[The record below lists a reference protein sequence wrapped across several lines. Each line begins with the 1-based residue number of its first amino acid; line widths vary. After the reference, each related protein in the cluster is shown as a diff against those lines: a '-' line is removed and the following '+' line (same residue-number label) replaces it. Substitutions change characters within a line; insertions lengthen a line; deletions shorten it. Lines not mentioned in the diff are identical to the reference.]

1 MPTEV
6 PHDWID
12 KPEKLERLVARISS
26 PATLAVDTEFMRR
39 NTFYPELA
47 LLQVGTEQHAA
58 LIDPLAFQLGRP
70 LLDAMENP
78 ANVCIM
84 HSASEDMEAMAE
96 LLPHGPGHL
105 FDTQIAAALAGLGA
119 GLSYQKLVH
128 QLTGDELDKGETR
141 SDWLQR
147 PLTRS
152 QCDYAALDVLHLHTL
167 YRQLHT
173 RLDSLGRLDW
183 LDEECQRVCRR
194 AERDTLDPQ
203 PQTRLHAAADWSREK
218 QSMLRRLLLWREC
231 AARALDKPRPWLIN
245 DKLALDLVAQAPA
258 SLDDLRDRMR
268 GQRAMR
274 SAQCKALYAEIRR
287 PLAQEEIEATV
298 AIAPSPDREQ
308 RNTIK
313 KLKQAVNLTA
323 EELDIP
329 AGLLCPRRLLED
341 LLISGTWPEELKG
354 WRRPVLEP
362 RFAPLLPHHQ

>member
-12 KPEKLERLVARISS
+12 QPDKLEHLVASMSS
-26 PATLAVDTEFMRR
+26 PITLAVDTEFMRR

-58 LIDPLAFQLGRP
+58 LIDPLAFQVGRP
-70 LLDAMENP
+70 LIDTMEDP

-105 FDTQIAAALAGLGA
+105 FDTQIAAALAGLGP

-128 QLTGDELDKGETR
+128 QLTGEELEKGETR

-173 RLDSLGRLDW
+173 RLSSLGRLEW

-194 AERDTLDPQ
+194 AERDSTDPQ
-203 PQTRLHAAADWSREK
+203 PQTRLHAAAEWSRE
-218 QSMLRRLLLWREC
+218 QQALLRRLLLWREHT
-231 AARALDKPRPWLIN
+231 ARTLDKPRPWLIT
-245 DKLALDLVAQAPA
+245 DKIALGLVAQTPA
-258 SLDDLRDRMR
+258 TLDELRQQMR

-274 SAQCKALYAEIRR
+274 SAQCKALFAEVQR
-287 PLAQEEIEATV
+287 PLSNEEIESTTT
-298 AIAPSPDREQ
+298 IAPAPDREQ

-313 KLKQAVNLTA
+313 KLKQAVNTIA
-323 EELDIP
+323 DELDIP

-341 LLISGTWPEELKG
+341 LLVNGTWPEELEG
-354 WRRPVLEP
+354 WRRPLLQP
-362 RFAPLLPHHQ
+362 RFEPLLPDQK